1 MKGGKKILE
10 KECAT
15 KGQRHIIEQF
25 DHEEA
30 DTVKIKLLSS
40 YGEKIVKLFEVRIY

>member
-15 KGQRHIIEQF
+15 EGQRHIIEQF
-25 DHEEA
+25 DHEA